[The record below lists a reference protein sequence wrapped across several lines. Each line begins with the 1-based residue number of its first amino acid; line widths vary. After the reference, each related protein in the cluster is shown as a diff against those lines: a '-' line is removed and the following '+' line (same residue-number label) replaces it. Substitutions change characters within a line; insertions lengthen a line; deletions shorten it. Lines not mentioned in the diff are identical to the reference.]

1 MTCTVTSECREMKS
15 GGPQSQIFRG
25 EGNNIGYSAVSGVQW
40 WSEDRDIASQFGEV
54 KTARVKPGSLV
65 LRLVNPDGTKNEDG
79 YAVLNEIARK
89 YGIEF
94 NVKNAL
100 GGACGEELFSDDG
113 GVYVDDA
120 RSFVTPGQELLAAV
134 RTENYRVVHT
144 DNIEGP
150 ATMVLDQNAIVRD

>member
-1 MTCTVTSECREMKS
+1 MRLKR
-15 GGPQSQIFRG
+15 IFAIAEKETFHILRDPFTL
-25 EGNNIGYSAVSGVQW
+25 AMALLLPVMMVVLFGVC
-40 WSEDRDIASQFGEV
+40 
-54 KTARVKPGSLV
+54 
-65 LRLVNPDGTKNEDG
+65 
-79 YAVLNEIARK
+79 
-89 YGIEF
+89 IEF